1 MKNKYISKLL
11 VGAATITL
19 ATMISN
25 GEAKASENTQ
35 QSSTKH
41 QTTQNNY
48 VTDQQKAFYQVL
60 HLKGI
65 TEEQRNQYIKTLR
78 EHPERAQE
86 VFSESLKDSK
96 NPDRRVAQQN
106 AFYNVLKN
114 DNLTEQEKN
123 NYIAQIKEN
132 PDRSQQV
139 WVESVQSSKA
149 KERQNIENADKAIK
163 DFQDNKAPHDKSAAY
178 EANSKLP
185 KDLRDKNNRFVEKVS
200 IEKAIVR
207 HDERVKS
214 ANDAISKLNEKV
226 SIEKAIVRHDE
237 RVKSANDAISKLN
250 EKDSIE
256 NRRLAQR
263 EVNKAPMD
271 VKEHLQKQ
279 LDALVAQKDA
289 EKKVA
294 PKVEAPQI
302 QSPQIEKPKAESP
315 KVEVPQIQSP
325 KVEVPQSK
333 LLGYYQ
339 SLKDSFNYGYK
350 YLTDTYK
357 SYKEKYDTAKY
368 YYNKYYQYKGLI
380 DKTVLT
386 TIGSGYGSYIKPLEV
401 SKESGNLAKSYA
413 QVRNYVTES
422 INTGK
427 VLYAFYQK
435 PELVKTAIKAQETA
449 TTFKNALTGI
459 FKSFWK

>member
-35 QSSTKH
+35 QTSTKH
-41 QTTQNNY
+41 KTTQNNY

-114 DNLTEQEKN
+114 DNLTEEEKN

-132 PDRSQQV
+132 PDRSQQI
-139 WVESVQSSKA
+139 WTESVQSSKA
-149 KERQNIENADKAIK
+149 KERQNIENANKAIQ

-214 ANDAISKLNEKV
+214 ANDAISKLNEK
-226 SIEKAIVRHDE
+226 
-237 RVKSANDAISKLN
+237 
-250 EKDSIE
+250 DSIE

-271 VKEHLQKQ
+271 VQKHLQKQ

-315 KVEVPQIQSP
+315 KVEVPQ
-325 KVEVPQSK
+325 SK

-357 SYKEKYDTAKY
+357 SYKGKYDTAKY
-368 YYNKYYQYKGLI
+368 YSDKYFKYKGLI
-380 DKTVLT
+380 DQTVLT
-386 TIGSGYGSYIKPLEV
+386 TIGSGYGSYIKPLEI
-401 SKESGNLAKSYA
+401 KENSGFAQKSYA

-435 PELVKTAIKAQETA
+435 PELVKAAIKAQETA
-449 TTFKNALTGI
+449 SSIKNTITKL
-459 FKSFWK
+459 FSFWK

>member
-35 QSSTKH
+35 QTSTKH

-214 ANDAISKLNEKV
+214 ANDAISKLNEK
-226 SIEKAIVRHDE
+226 
-237 RVKSANDAISKLN
+237 
-250 EKDSIE
+250 DSIE

-271 VKEHLQKQ
+271 VQKHLQKQ

-294 PKVEAPQI
+294 
-302 QSPQIEKPKAESP
+302 P

-357 SYKEKYDTAKY
+357 IYKEKYDTAKY
-368 YYNKYYQYKGLI
+368 YYNTYYKYKGLI

>member
-35 QSSTKH
+35 QTSTKH

-214 ANDAISKLNEKV
+214 ANDAISKLNEK
-226 SIEKAIVRHDE
+226 
-237 RVKSANDAISKLN
+237 
-250 EKDSIE
+250 DSIE

-294 PKVEAPQI
+294 
-302 QSPQIEKPKAESP
+302 
-315 KVEVPQIQSP
+315 P

-368 YYNKYYQYKGLI
+368 YYNTYYKYKGAI
-380 DKTVLT
+380 DQTVLT
-386 TIGSGYGSYIKPLEV
+386 VLGSGSKSYIQPLKV
-401 SKESGNLAKSYA
+401 DDKNGYLAKSYA

-427 VLYAFYQK
+427 VLYTFYQN
-435 PELVKTAIKAQETA
+435 PTLVKTAIKAQEAASSIKNIFSSFTSF
-449 TTFKNALTGI
+449 FK
-459 FKSFWK
+459 

>member
-25 GEAKASENTQ
+25 GEAKASENSQ
-35 QSSTKH
+35 QTSTKQ

-65 TEEQRNQYIKTLR
+65 TEEQRDQYIKTLR

-96 NPDRRVAQQN
+96 NPERRVAQQN
-106 AFYNVLKN
+106 AFYDIHNNK
-114 DNLTEQEKN
+114 NLTEAEKN

-139 WVESVQSSKA
+139 WVESIQSPKA
-149 KERQNIENADKAIK
+149 KERQNIENANKAIQ

-207 HDERVKS
+207 HDERVKA
-214 ANDAISKLNEKV
+214 ANDAITKLNEKY
-226 SIEKAIVRHDE
+226 
-237 RVKSANDAISKLN
+237 
-250 EKDSIE
+250 SIE

-271 VKEHLQKQ
+271 VQKHLQKQ
-279 LDALVAQKDA
+279 LDVLVAQKDA

-315 KVEVPQIQSP
+315 KVEVPQVQSP

-380 DKTVLT
+380 DQTVLT

-435 PELVKTAIKAQETA
+435 PELVKTAIKTQETA
-449 TTFKNALTGI
+449 SSIKNTLTGL
-459 FKSFWK
+459 FNSFWK

>member
-35 QSSTKH
+35 QTSTKH

-214 ANDAISKLNEKV
+214 ANDAISKLNEK
-226 SIEKAIVRHDE
+226 
-237 RVKSANDAISKLN
+237 
-250 EKDSIE
+250 DSIE

-315 KVEVPQIQSP
+315 KVEVPQ
-325 KVEVPQSK
+325 SK

-368 YYNKYYQYKGLI
+368 YTDKYFKYKGTI
-380 DKTVLT
+380 DKTVLSVF
-386 TIGSGYGSYIKPLEV
+386 GNGYKSYIQPLKVEDQKNYV
-401 SKESGNLAKSYA
+401 SKSYA
-413 QVRNYVTES
+413 QVRNYVTETL
-422 INTGK
+422 NTGK
-427 VLYAFYQK
+427 VLYAFYQN
-435 PELVKTAIKAQETA
+435 PNVVKAAITTAETA
-449 TTFKNALTGI
+449 ASIKNIFSSFTSFFK
-459 FKSFWK
+459 

>member
-35 QSSTKH
+35 QTSTKH

-214 ANDAISKLNEKV
+214 ANDAISKLNV
-226 SIEKAIVRHDE
+226 
-237 RVKSANDAISKLN
+237 
-250 EKDSIE
+250 KDSIE

-302 QSPQIEKPKAESP
+302 QSPQIE
-315 KVEVPQIQSP
+315 
-325 KVEVPQSK
+325 VPQSK

-368 YYNKYYQYKGLI
+368 YYNTYYKYKGAI
-380 DKTVLT
+380 DKAVLT
-386 TIGSGYGSYIKPLEV
+386 LLGDGSKSYIQPLKV
-401 SKESGNLAKSYA
+401 DDKNGYLAKSYA

-427 VLYAFYQK
+427 VLYTFYQN
-435 PELVKTAIKAQETA
+435 PTLVKTAIKAQETA
-449 TTFKNALTGI
+449 SSIKNTITGL
-459 FKSFWK
+459 FNSFWK

>member
-35 QSSTKH
+35 QTSTKH

-48 VTDQQKAFYQVL
+48 ITDQQKAFYQVL

-214 ANDAISKLNEKV
+214 ANDAISKLNEK
-226 SIEKAIVRHDE
+226 
-237 RVKSANDAISKLN
+237 
-250 EKDSIE
+250 DSIE

-271 VKEHLQKQ
+271 VKEHLHKQ

-302 QSPQIEKPKAESP
+302 QSPQIEKPKAESPKVEVPQIQSP

-368 YYNKYYQYKGLI
+368 YTDKYFKYKGTI
-380 DKTVLT
+380 DKTVQSVF
-386 TIGSGYGSYIKPLEV
+386 GNGYKSYIQPLKVEDQKNYV
-401 SKESGNLAKSYA
+401 SKSYA
-413 QVRNYVTES
+413 QVRNYVTETL
-422 INTGK
+422 NTGK
-427 VLYAFYQK
+427 VLYAFYQNPK
-435 PELVKTAIKAQETA
+435 LVNAAITTAETA
-449 TTFKNALTGI
+449 TSIKNIFSSFTSFFK
-459 FKSFWK
+459 

>member
-35 QSSTKH
+35 QTSTKH

-163 DFQDNKAPHDKSAAY
+163 D
-178 EANSKLP
+178 
-185 KDLRDKNNRFVEKVS
+185 LRDKNNRFVEKVS

-214 ANDAISKLNEKV
+214 ANDAISKLNV
-226 SIEKAIVRHDE
+226 
-237 RVKSANDAISKLN
+237 
-250 EKDSIE
+250 KDSIE

-380 DKTVLT
+380 DQTVLT

>member
-1 MKNKYISKLL
+1 
-11 VGAATITL
+11 
-19 ATMISN
+19 
-25 GEAKASENTQ
+25 EAKASENTQ
-35 QSSTKH
+35 QTSTKH

-214 ANDAISKLNEKV
+214 ANDAISKLNEK
-226 SIEKAIVRHDE
+226 
-237 RVKSANDAISKLN
+237 
-250 EKDSIE
+250 DSIE

-294 PKVEAPQI
+294 
-302 QSPQIEKPKAESP
+302 
-315 KVEVPQIQSP
+315 P

-368 YYNKYYQYKGLI
+368 YYNTYYKYKGAI
-380 DKTVLT
+380 DQTVLT
-386 TIGSGYGSYIKPLEV
+386 VLGSGSKSYIQPLKV
-401 SKESGNLAKSYA
+401 DDKNGYLAKSYA

-427 VLYAFYQK
+427 VLYTFYQN

-459 FKSFWK
+459 FKS

>member
-35 QSSTKH
+35 QTSTKH

-48 VTDQQKAFYQVL
+48 ITDQQKAFYQVL

-214 ANDAISKLNEKV
+214 ANDAISKLNEK
-226 SIEKAIVRHDE
+226 
-237 RVKSANDAISKLN
+237 
-250 EKDSIE
+250 DSIE

-271 VKEHLQKQ
+271 VKEHLHKQ

-294 PKVEAPQI
+294 
-302 QSPQIEKPKAESP
+302 P

-368 YYNKYYQYKGLI
+368 YTDKYFKYKGTI
-380 DKTVLT
+380 DKTVQSVF
-386 TIGSGYGSYIKPLEV
+386 GNGYKSYIQPLKVEDQKNYV
-401 SKESGNLAKSYA
+401 SKSYA
-413 QVRNYVTES
+413 QVRNYVTETL
-422 INTGK
+422 NTGK
-427 VLYAFYQK
+427 VLYAFYQNPK
-435 PELVKTAIKAQETA
+435 LVNAAITTAETA
-449 TTFKNALTGI
+449 TSIKNIFSSFTSFFK
-459 FKSFWK
+459 

>member
-35 QSSTKH
+35 QTSTKH

-185 KDLRDKNNRFVEKVS
+185 KDLRDKNNRFVEK
-200 IEKAIVR
+200 I
-207 HDERVKS
+207 
-214 ANDAISKLNEKV
+214 

-302 QSPQIEKPKAESP
+302 QSP
-315 KVEVPQIQSP
+315 

-368 YYNKYYQYKGLI
+368 YYNTYYKYKGAI
-380 DKTVLT
+380 DQTVLT
-386 TIGSGYGSYIKPLEV
+386 VLGSGSKSYIQPLKV
-401 SKESGNLAKSYA
+401 DDKNGYLAKSYA

-427 VLYAFYQK
+427 VLYTFYQN
-435 PELVKTAIKAQETA
+435 PTLVKTAIKAQETA
-449 TTFKNALTGI
+449 SSIKNTLSNLL
-459 FKSFWK
+459 SFWK

>member
-35 QSSTKH
+35 QTSTKH

-86 VFSESLKDSK
+86 VFFESLKDSK

-214 ANDAISKLNEKV
+214 ANDAISKLNEK
-226 SIEKAIVRHDE
+226 
-237 RVKSANDAISKLN
+237 
-250 EKDSIE
+250 DSIE

-271 VKEHLQKQ
+271 VQKHLQKQ

-302 QSPQIEKPKAESP
+302 QSPQIEKPKAESPKVEVPQIQSP

>member
-35 QSSTKH
+35 QTSTKH

-214 ANDAISKLNEKV
+214 ANDAISKLNEK
-226 SIEKAIVRHDE
+226 
-237 RVKSANDAISKLN
+237 
-250 EKDSIE
+250 DSIE

-289 EKKVA
+289 EKKDA

-302 QSPQIEKPKAESP
+302 QSPQIEKPKAE
-315 KVEVPQIQSP
+315 SP

-380 DKTVLT
+380 DQTVLT
-386 TIGSGYGSYIKPLEV
+386 TIGSGYGSYIKPLEI
-401 SKESGNLAKSYA
+401 KENSGFAQKSYA

>member
-35 QSSTKH
+35 QTSTKH

-65 TEEQRNQYIKTLR
+65 TEEQRNQYTKTLR

-149 KERQNIENADKAIK
+149 KERQNIENADEAIK

-214 ANDAISKLNEKV
+214 ANDAISKLNV
-226 SIEKAIVRHDE
+226 
-237 RVKSANDAISKLN
+237 
-250 EKDSIE
+250 KDSIE

-315 KVEVPQIQSP
+315 KVEVPQ
-325 KVEVPQSK
+325 SK

-380 DKTVLT
+380 DQTVLT

>member
-35 QSSTKH
+35 QTSTKH

-214 ANDAISKLNEKV
+214 ANDAISKLNV
-226 SIEKAIVRHDE
+226 
-237 RVKSANDAISKLN
+237 
-250 EKDSIE
+250 KDSIE
-256 NRRLAQR
+256 NRRLAQL

-325 KVEVPQSK
+325 KVEVPQIQSPKVEVPQSK

-380 DKTVLT
+380 DQTVLT

>member
-35 QSSTKH
+35 QTSTKH

-214 ANDAISKLNEKV
+214 ANDAISKLNEK
-226 SIEKAIVRHDE
+226 
-237 RVKSANDAISKLN
+237 
-250 EKDSIE
+250 DSIE

-271 VKEHLQKQ
+271 VQKHLQKQ

-302 QSPQIEKPKAESP
+302 QSPQIEKPKAESPKVEVPQIQSP

>member
-35 QSSTKH
+35 QTSTKH

-106 AFYNVLKN
+106 AFYSVLKN

-214 ANDAISKLNEKV
+214 ANDAISKLNEK
-226 SIEKAIVRHDE
+226 
-237 RVKSANDAISKLN
+237 
-250 EKDSIE
+250 DSIE

-302 QSPQIEKPKAESP
+302 QSP
-315 KVEVPQIQSP
+315 

-368 YYNKYYQYKGLI
+368 YYNTYYKYKGAI
-380 DKTVLT
+380 DQTVLT
-386 TIGSGYGSYIKPLEV
+386 VLGSGSKSYIQPLKV
-401 SKESGNLAKSYA
+401 DDKNGYLAKSYA

-427 VLYAFYQK
+427 VLYTFYQN
-435 PELVKTAIKAQETA
+435 PTLVKTAIKAQETA
-449 TTFKNALTGI
+449 SSIKNTLSNLL
-459 FKSFWK
+459 SFWK

>member
-25 GEAKASENTQ
+25 EEAKASENTQ
-35 QSSTKH
+35 QTSTKH

-214 ANDAISKLNEKV
+214 ANDAISKLNEK
-226 SIEKAIVRHDE
+226 
-237 RVKSANDAISKLN
+237 
-250 EKDSIE
+250 DSIE

-271 VKEHLQKQ
+271 VQKHLQKQ

-294 PKVEAPQI
+294 
-302 QSPQIEKPKAESP
+302 
-315 KVEVPQIQSP
+315 P

>member
-35 QSSTKH
+35 QTSTKQ

-139 WVESVQSSKA
+139 WVESVQASKA
-149 KERQNIENADKAIK
+149 KERQNIENANKAIQ

-207 HDERVKS
+207 HDERVKA
-214 ANDAISKLNEKV
+214 ANDAITKLQK
-226 SIEKAIVRHDE
+226 D
-237 RVKSANDAISKLN
+237 
-250 EKDSIE
+250 DSIE

-279 LDALVAQKDA
+279 LDTLVAQKDA
-289 EKKVA
+289 KKKSS
-294 PKVEAPQI
+294 PKVEVPQI

-315 KVEVPQIQSP
+315 KVEVPKIQSP

-380 DKTVLT
+380 DQTVLT

-427 VLYAFYQK
+427 VLYTFYQN
-435 PELVKTAIKAQETA
+435 PTLVKTA
-449 TTFKNALTGI
+449 
-459 FKSFWK
+459 

>member
-35 QSSTKH
+35 QTSTKH

-214 ANDAISKLNEKV
+214 ANDAISKLNEK
-226 SIEKAIVRHDE
+226 
-237 RVKSANDAISKLN
+237 
-250 EKDSIE
+250 DSIE

-271 VKEHLQKQ
+271 IKEHLQKQ

-294 PKVEAPQI
+294 PKVEA
-302 QSPQIEKPKAESP
+302 
-315 KVEVPQIQSP
+315 PQIQSP

-380 DKTVLT
+380 DQTVLT
-386 TIGSGYGSYIKPLEV
+386 TIGSGYGSYIKPLEI
-401 SKESGNLAKSYA
+401 KENSGFAQKSYA
-413 QVRNYVTES
+413 QVRDYVTES

-435 PELVKTAIKAQETA
+435 PELVKAAIKAQETA
-449 TTFKNALTGI
+449 SSIKNTITKL
-459 FKSFWK
+459 FSFWK

>member
-1 MKNKYISKLL
+1 ML

-35 QSSTKH
+35 QTSTKH

-106 AFYNVLKN
+106 TFYNVLKN

-214 ANDAISKLNEKV
+214 ANDAISKLNV
-226 SIEKAIVRHDE
+226 
-237 RVKSANDAISKLN
+237 
-250 EKDSIE
+250 KDSIE

-315 KVEVPQIQSP
+315 KVEVPQ
-325 KVEVPQSK
+325 SK

-368 YYNKYYQYKGLI
+368 YYNTYYKYKGAI
-380 DKTVLT
+380 DKAVLT
-386 TIGSGYGSYIKPLEV
+386 LLGDGSKSYIQPLKV
-401 SKESGNLAKSYA
+401 DDKNGYLAKSYA

-427 VLYAFYQK
+427 VLYTFYQN
-435 PELVKTAIKAQETA
+435 PTLVKTAIKAQETA
-449 TTFKNALTGI
+449 SSIKNTITGL
-459 FKSFWK
+459 FNSFWK

>member
-25 GEAKASENTQ
+25 GEAKASENSQ
-35 QSSTKH
+35 QTSTKQ

-65 TEEQRNQYIKTLR
+65 TEEQRDQYIKTLR

-96 NPDRRVAQQN
+96 NPERRVAQQN
-106 AFYNVLKN
+106 AFYDIHNNK
-114 DNLTEQEKN
+114 NLTEAEKN

-139 WVESVQSSKA
+139 WVESIQSPKA
-149 KERQNIENADKAIK
+149 KERQNIENANKAIQ

-207 HDERVKS
+207 HDERVKA
-214 ANDAISKLNEKV
+214 ANDAIT
-226 SIEKAIVRHDE
+226 
-237 RVKSANDAISKLN
+237 KLN

-271 VKEHLQKQ
+271 VQKHLQKQ
-279 LDALVAQKDA
+279 LDVLVAQKDA

-315 KVEVPQIQSP
+315 KVEVPQVQSP

-380 DKTVLT
+380 DQTVLT

-427 VLYAFYQK
+427 VLYAFYQNPK
-435 PELVKTAIKAQETA
+435 VVKAAITTAETA
-449 TTFKNALTGI
+449 TSIKNTITKL
-459 FKSFWK
+459 FSFWK

>member
-35 QSSTKH
+35 QTSTKH

-106 AFYNVLKN
+106 TFYNVLKN

-178 EANSKLP
+178 EANSKL
-185 KDLRDKNNRFVEKVS
+185 NV
-200 IEKAIVR
+200 
-207 HDERVKS
+207 
-214 ANDAISKLNEKV
+214 
-226 SIEKAIVRHDE
+226 
-237 RVKSANDAISKLN
+237 
-250 EKDSIE
+250 KDSIE

-368 YYNKYYQYKGLI
+368 YYNTYYKYKGAI
-380 DKTVLT
+380 DKAVLT
-386 TIGSGYGSYIKPLEV
+386 LLGDGSKSYIQPLKV
-401 SKESGNLAKSYA
+401 DDKNGYLAKSYA

-427 VLYAFYQK
+427 VLYTFYQN
-435 PELVKTAIKAQETA
+435 PTLVKTAIKAQETA
-449 TTFKNALTGI
+449 SSIKNTITGL
-459 FKSFWK
+459 FNSFWK

>member
-35 QSSTKH
+35 QTSTKH

-214 ANDAISKLNEKV
+214 ANDAISKLNEK
-226 SIEKAIVRHDE
+226 
-237 RVKSANDAISKLN
+237 
-250 EKDSIE
+250 DSIE

-271 VKEHLQKQ
+271 VQKHLQKQ

-294 PKVEAPQI
+294 PKVEAPQIQSPQIEKPKAESPKVEAPQI

>member
-35 QSSTKH
+35 QTSTKH

-86 VFSESLKDSK
+86 VFFESLKDSK

-214 ANDAISKLNEKV
+214 ANDAISKLNEK
-226 SIEKAIVRHDE
+226 
-237 RVKSANDAISKLN
+237 
-250 EKDSIE
+250 DSIE

-294 PKVEAPQI
+294 PKVE
-302 QSPQIEKPKAESP
+302 
-315 KVEVPQIQSP
+315 
-325 KVEVPQSK
+325 VPQSK

-368 YYNKYYQYKGLI
+368 YTDKYFKYKGTI
-380 DKTVLT
+380 DKTVLSVF
-386 TIGSGYGSYIKPLEV
+386 GNGYKSYIQPLKVEDQKNYV
-401 SKESGNLAKSYA
+401 SKSYA
-413 QVRNYVTES
+413 QVRNYVTETL
-422 INTGK
+422 NTGK
-427 VLYAFYQK
+427 VLYAFYQN
-435 PELVKTAIKAQETA
+435 PNVVKAAITTAETA
-449 TTFKNALTGI
+449 ASIKNIFSSFTSFFK
-459 FKSFWK
+459 

>member
-1 MKNKYISKLL
+1 MKNKHISKLL

-25 GEAKASENTQ
+25 GEAKASENSQ
-35 QSSTKH
+35 QTSTKQ

-65 TEEQRNQYIKTLR
+65 TEEQRDQYIKTLR

-96 NPDRRVAQQN
+96 NPERRVAQQN
-106 AFYNVLKN
+106 AFYDIHNNK
-114 DNLTEQEKN
+114 NLTEAEKN

-139 WVESVQSSKA
+139 WVESIQSPKA
-149 KERQNIENADKAIK
+149 KERQNIENANKAIQ

-207 HDERVKS
+207 HDERVKA
-214 ANDAISKLNEKV
+214 ANDAIT
-226 SIEKAIVRHDE
+226 
-237 RVKSANDAISKLN
+237 KLN

-271 VKEHLQKQ
+271 VQKHLQKQ
-279 LDALVAQKDA
+279 LDVLVAQKDA

-315 KVEVPQIQSP
+315 KVEVPQVQSP

-368 YYNKYYQYKGLI
+368 YYTTYYKYKGAI
-380 DKTVLT
+380 DKAVLT
-386 TIGSGYGSYIKPLEV
+386 ILGSGYDSYIQPLKVDE
-401 SKESGNLAKSYA
+401 KNGYLAKSYA
-413 QVRNYVTES
+413 QARNYVTES

-427 VLYAFYQK
+427 VLYTFYQN
-435 PELVKTAIKAQETA
+435 PTLVKTAIKAQETA
-449 TTFKNALTGI
+449 SSIKNTITKL
-459 FKSFWK
+459 FSFWK

>member
-35 QSSTKH
+35 QTSTKH

-214 ANDAISKLNEKV
+214 ANDAISKLNEK
-226 SIEKAIVRHDE
+226 
-237 RVKSANDAISKLN
+237 
-250 EKDSIE
+250 DSIE

-294 PKVEAPQI
+294 
-302 QSPQIEKPKAESP
+302 
-315 KVEVPQIQSP
+315 P

-368 YYNKYYQYKGLI
+368 YYNTYYKYKGAI
-380 DKTVLT
+380 DKAVLT
-386 TIGSGYGSYIKPLEV
+386 LLGDGSKSYIQPLKV
-401 SKESGNLAKSYA
+401 DDKNGYLAKSYA

-427 VLYAFYQK
+427 VLYTFYQN
-435 PELVKTAIKAQETA
+435 PTLVKTAIKAQETA
-449 TTFKNALTGI
+449 SSIKNTITGL
-459 FKSFWK
+459 FNSFWK

>member
-35 QSSTKH
+35 QTSTKQ

-139 WVESVQSSKA
+139 WVESVQASKA
-149 KERQNIENADKAIK
+149 KERQNIENANKAIQ

-207 HDERVKS
+207 HDERVKA
-214 ANDAISKLNEKV
+214 ANDAITKLQK
-226 SIEKAIVRHDE
+226 D
-237 RVKSANDAISKLN
+237 
-250 EKDSIE
+250 DSIE

-279 LDALVAQKDA
+279 LDTLVAQKDA
-289 EKKVA
+289 KK
-294 PKVEAPQI
+294 K
-302 QSPQIEKPKAESP
+302 SSP
-315 KVEVPQIQSP
+315 KVEVPKIQSP

-380 DKTVLT
+380 DQTVLT

-427 VLYAFYQK
+427 VLYTFYQN
-435 PELVKTAIKAQETA
+435 PTLVKTAIKAQETA
-449 TTFKNALTGI
+449 SSIKNTITGL
-459 FKSFWK
+459 FNSFWK

>member
-35 QSSTKH
+35 QTSTKH

-214 ANDAISKLNEKV
+214 ANDAISKLNEK
-226 SIEKAIVRHDE
+226 
-237 RVKSANDAISKLN
+237 
-250 EKDSIE
+250 DSIE

-271 VKEHLQKQ
+271 IKEHLQKQ

-294 PKVEAPQI
+294 PKVEA
-302 QSPQIEKPKAESP
+302 
-315 KVEVPQIQSP
+315 PQIQSP

-380 DKTVLT
+380 DQTVLT
-386 TIGSGYGSYIKPLEV
+386 TIGSGYGSYIKPLEI
-401 SKESGNLAKSYA
+401 KENSGFAQKSYA

-435 PELVKTAIKAQETA
+435 PELVKAAIKAQETA
-449 TTFKNALTGI
+449 SSIKNTITKL
-459 FKSFWK
+459 FSFWK

>member
-35 QSSTKH
+35 QTSTKH

-123 NYIAQIKEN
+123 NYIAQIKET

-214 ANDAISKLNEKV
+214 ANDAISKLNV
-226 SIEKAIVRHDE
+226 
-237 RVKSANDAISKLN
+237 
-250 EKDSIE
+250 KDSIE

-294 PKVEAPQI
+294 PKVE
-302 QSPQIEKPKAESP
+302 
-315 KVEVPQIQSP
+315 
-325 KVEVPQSK
+325 VPQSK

-368 YYNKYYQYKGLI
+368 YYNTYYKYKGAI
-380 DKTVLT
+380 DKAVLT
-386 TIGSGYGSYIKPLEV
+386 LLGDGSKSYIQPLKV
-401 SKESGNLAKSYA
+401 DDKNGYLAKSYA

-427 VLYAFYQK
+427 VLYTFYQN
-435 PELVKTAIKAQETA
+435 PTLVKTAIKAQETA
-449 TTFKNALTGI
+449 SSIKNTITGL
-459 FKSFWK
+459 FNSFWK

>member
-35 QSSTKH
+35 QTSTKH

-214 ANDAISKLNEKV
+214 ANDAITKLQKN
-226 SIEKAIVRHDE
+226 
-237 RVKSANDAISKLN
+237 
-250 EKDSIE
+250 DSIE

-271 VKEHLQKQ
+271 VQKHLQKQ

-294 PKVEAPQI
+294 PKVEAPQIQSPQIEKPKAESPKVEVPQI

-368 YYNKYYQYKGLI
+368 YTDKYFKYKGTI
-380 DKTVLT
+380 DKTVLSVF
-386 TIGSGYGSYIKPLEV
+386 GNGYKSYIQPLKVEDQKNYV
-401 SKESGNLAKSYA
+401 SKSYA
-413 QVRNYVTES
+413 QVRNYVTETL
-422 INTGK
+422 NTGK
-427 VLYAFYQK
+427 VLYAFYQNPK
-435 PELVKTAIKAQETA
+435 VVKAAITTAETA
-449 TTFKNALTGI
+449 TSIKNIFSSFTSFFK
-459 FKSFWK
+459 

>member
-35 QSSTKH
+35 QTSTKH

-214 ANDAISKLNEKV
+214 ANDAISKLNEK
-226 SIEKAIVRHDE
+226 
-237 RVKSANDAISKLN
+237 
-250 EKDSIE
+250 DSIE

-271 VKEHLQKQ
+271 VQKHLQKQ
-279 LDALVAQKDA
+279 LDAL
-289 EKKVA
+289 VA

-368 YYNKYYQYKGLI
+368 YTDKYFKYKGTI
-380 DKTVLT
+380 DKTVLSVF
-386 TIGSGYGSYIKPLEV
+386 GNGYKSYIQPLKVEDQKNYV
-401 SKESGNLAKSYA
+401 SKSYA
-413 QVRNYVTES
+413 QVRNYVTETL
-422 INTGK
+422 NTGK
-427 VLYAFYQK
+427 VLYAFYQNPK
-435 PELVKTAIKAQETA
+435 VVKAAITTAETA
-449 TTFKNALTGI
+449 SSIKNIFSSFTSFFK
-459 FKSFWK
+459 

>member
-214 ANDAISKLNEKV
+214 ANDAISKLNEK
-226 SIEKAIVRHDE
+226 
-237 RVKSANDAISKLN
+237 
-250 EKDSIE
+250 DSIE

-427 VLYAFYQK
+427 VLYASYQK

>member
-25 GEAKASENTQ
+25 GEAKASENSQ
-35 QSSTKH
+35 QTSTKQ

-65 TEEQRNQYIKTLR
+65 TEEQRDQYIKTLR

-96 NPDRRVAQQN
+96 NPERRVAQQN
-106 AFYNVLKN
+106 AFYDIHNNK
-114 DNLTEQEKN
+114 NLTEAEKN

-139 WVESVQSSKA
+139 WVESIQSPKA
-149 KERQNIENADKAIK
+149 KERQNIENANKAIQ

-207 HDERVKS
+207 HDEGVKA
-214 ANDAISKLNEKV
+214 ANDAIT
-226 SIEKAIVRHDE
+226 
-237 RVKSANDAISKLN
+237 KLN

-271 VKEHLQKQ
+271 VQKHLQKQ
-279 LDALVAQKDA
+279 LDVLVAQKDA

-315 KVEVPQIQSP
+315 KVEVPQVQSP

-380 DKTVLT
+380 DQTVLT

-427 VLYAFYQK
+427 VLYAFYQNPK
-435 PELVKTAIKAQETA
+435 VVKAAITTAETA
-449 TTFKNALTGI
+449 TSIKNTITKL
-459 FKSFWK
+459 FSFWK

>member
-35 QSSTKH
+35 QTSTKH

-178 EANSKLP
+178 EANSKL
-185 KDLRDKNNRFVEKVS
+185 
-200 IEKAIVR
+200 
-207 HDERVKS
+207 
-214 ANDAISKLNEKV
+214 
-226 SIEKAIVRHDE
+226 
-237 RVKSANDAISKLN
+237 N

-302 QSPQIEKPKAESP
+302 QSPQIEKPKVESP

-368 YYNKYYQYKGLI
+368 YYNTYYKYKGAI
-380 DKTVLT
+380 DQTVLT
-386 TIGSGYGSYIKPLEV
+386 VLGSGSKSYIQPLKV
-401 SKESGNLAKSYA
+401 DDKNGYLAKSYA

-427 VLYAFYQK
+427 VLYTFYQN
-435 PELVKTAIKAQETA
+435 PTLVKTAIKAQETA
-449 TTFKNALTGI
+449 SSIKNTLSNLL
-459 FKSFWK
+459 SFWK